1 MKRIV
6 FDRNGR
12 LRNGWW
18 IVAFVALFILSRGP
32 YTPVSHALQD
42 IGISKDA
49 LAPLPFVFLLM
60 VTWVCTRLR
69 RQPLAS
75 IGLRLDR
82 RWFGE
87 LLLGYVLGM
96 VSIAAI
102 VALIGMAGGVS
113 FVLDPARSVM
123 TLASGLYLFL
133 FVALFEEGLFRGF
146 VFQRLIDGMSAPLAI
161 AVTALLFALGHWDN
175 PGMQGATRLWATA
188 DLALGAIVF
197 GLAYLR
203 TGSLALPVGLHLG
216 WNWMQGHVLG
226 FGVSGI
232 AQDGW
237 LQPVFHGRPEW
248 LSGGAFG
255 PESSIFAVIIDLVS
269 IAILWRWRGKRQ
281 EAFEPAAILAKA

>member
-18 IVAFVALFILSRGP
+18 IVAFVALFILSRGL

>member
-18 IVAFVALFILSRGP
+18 IVAFIALFILSRGL

-69 RQPLAS
+69 RQSLAS

-96 VSIAAI
+96 ASIAAI

-146 VFQRLIDGMSAPLAI
+146 VFQRLIDGMGAPLSI

-175 PGMQGATRLWATA
+175 PGMQGTTRLWATA

-232 AQDGW
+232 AQNGW

-281 EAFEPAAILAKA
+281 EAFESAAILAKA

>member
-18 IVAFVALFILSRGP
+18 IVAFVALFILSRGL

-42 IGISKDA
+42 IGISKDS